1 MTLRRVIVVGAL
13 VRLMLTDAAYG
24 DVGRWS
30 GSVNAQNGPDSP
42 IRTTLTVG
50 KRELVTVT
58 VTGQIKLGDA
68 PFSGPAGSGYY
79 GFDDVN
85 YDLIPR
91 PPHGYTHGIVMMKIN
106 ENHFPIE
113 GGARTLESPH
123 AGPISLYVNDDHSTD
138 NQGAFNVTV
147 VIEPAIVGDA
157 DEDGIDDALEDELLD
172 QYAPEIKFD
181 SDEFVR
187 PADVYWYLRNCDLLV
202 SGDEDSRKILDRK
215 QVPYHPEWFLRQI
228 SQDGRSTNY
237 LDVPSLVLTYCNI
250 YNERRNGPEN
260 WDRALAARNVGVYG
274 HVVPAGDAILVQYWM
289 FYGWNG
295 VDSPPFTFNA
305 GDHEGDWELFE
316 VYLDRNDP
324 KNVSNMKKAA
334 WYAHGESPYLFAW
347 ENGSWYQH
355 PSATLI
361 GTLPSMPQAHPP
373 IYVESGTHGSWP
385 AFGSYTGV
393 GKNRGNG
400 HSYVPTNV
408 TSIGEVYRPRLGT
421 EVVLQFNGRWGAF
434 KCCLFLVRTPEGP
447 ALKSQWRHSP
457 GTNSEALYVGQWN
470 AGTDDS
476 YRNGRISWP
485 WTNVEQA
492 VSAASDSQTILIYP
506 GSYSVGAE
514 ISKPVTLKAPH
525 GNVTIGK

>member
-1 MTLRRVIVVGAL
+1 MTIRLVVVGAL
-13 VRLMLTDAAYG
+13 FWFILTDVVYG
-24 DVGRWS
+24 DIGTWS

-42 IRTTLTVG
+42 IRTMLTAG

-58 VTGQIKLGDA
+58 VTGQIKLGEA
-68 PFSGPAGSGYY
+68 PLSGPAGSGYY
-79 GFDDVN
+79 GYEN
-85 YDLIPR
+85 SK

-106 ENHFPIE
+106 ENHIPIE

-123 AGPISLYVNDDHSTD
+123 AGPLSLYVNDDNSTD
-138 NQGAFNVTV
+138 NQGAFNVTI
-147 VIEPAIVGDA
+147 VIESAIVGDA
-157 DEDGIDDALEDELLD
+157 DEDGLDDALEDELLD

-202 SGDEDSRKILDRK
+202 SGDEDSRKIIDRK
-215 QVPYHPEWFLRQI
+215 QVPYHLVWFLRQI

-237 LDVPSLVLTYCNI
+237 LDVRSLVLTYCNI
-250 YNERRNGPEN
+250 HNPRRYGDPD
-260 WDRALAARNVGVYG
+260 WGRVLAAQNTGVYG
-274 HVVPAGDAILVQYWM
+274 HVVPVSDALILLQYWM
-289 FYGWNG
+289 FYGWNS
-295 VDSPPFTFNA
+295 VDAPINA

-324 KNVSNMKKAA
+324 KNVNNMKKAA

-361 GTLPSMPQAHPP
+361 GTPPSMPQAHPP

-400 HSYVPTNV
+400 HSYVPANV
-408 TSIGEVYRPRLGT
+408 PNIGEIYRPRLGS
-421 EVVLQFNGRWGAF
+421 EVILQFNGRWGAF
-434 KCCLFLVRTPEGP
+434 KCCLFLVTTPEGP
-447 ALKSQWRHSP
+447 ILQSQWRHSP
-457 GTNSEALYVGQWN
+457 GTNSEALYVGRWN
-470 AGTDDS
+470 AGPDDS

-485 WTNVEQA
+485 WANVEQA
-492 VSAASDSQTILIYP
+492 VSATSDSQTILIYP
-506 GSYSVGAE
+506 GSYSAGAE
-514 ISKPVTLKAPH
+514 ISKPVMLKAPH
-525 GNVTIGK
+525 GNVVISR

>member
-1 MTLRRVIVVGAL
+1 MKKSKMTLRLMVVSAL
-13 VRLMLTDAAYG
+13 IGLTLTDVVYG

-30 GSVNAQNGPDSP
+30 GIVSAQNGPGSP
-42 IRTTLTVG
+42 IRTTLNVG

-79 GFDDVN
+79 GYEDSK
-85 YDLIPR
+85 

-123 AGPISLYVNDDHSTD
+123 GGPISLYVNDDNSSD
-138 NQGAFNVTV
+138 NQGFFNVTV

-157 DEDGIDDALEDELLD
+157 DEDGLDDALEDELLD

-202 SGDEDSRKILDRK
+202 DGDEDSRKILDRK
-215 QVPYHPEWFLRQI
+215 QVPYYPEWFLRQV
-228 SQDGRSTNY
+228 SQSGESTNF
-237 LDVPSLVLTYCNI
+237 LDKPKLVFTYCNI
-250 YNERRNGPEN
+250 HNPRRYGPE
-260 WDRALAARNVGVYG
+260 WGRVLAAQNVGVYG
-274 HVVPAGDAILVQYWM
+274 HVVPVGDAILLQYWM
-289 FYGWNG
+289 FYGWNS
-295 VDSPPFTFNA
+295 VDAPLNA

-316 VYLDRNDP
+316 VYLDRTDP
-324 KNVSNMKKAA
+324 KNVGNMKKAV
-334 WYAHGESPYLFAW
+334 WHGHGKAFLFLW
-347 ENGSWYQH
+347 EAGRWDRNSEATPTGSY
-355 PSATLI
+355 P
-361 GTLPSMPQAHPP
+361 PMPQAHPP

-385 AFGSYTGV
+385 TVGSFSGV
-393 GKNRGNG
+393 GKNRGDG
-400 HSYVPTNV
+400 HSYVPANV
-408 TSIGEVYRPRLGT
+408 TNIGEAYRPRLGT

-434 KCCLFLVRTPEGP
+434 KCCLSFVTTPPGP
-447 ALKSQWRHSP
+447 VLQSQWRHSP

-470 AGTDDS
+470 AGSDDS

-485 WTNVEQA
+485 WNSVNQA
-492 VSAASDSQTILIYP
+492 VSSASDSQTILIYP
-506 GSYSVGAE
+506 GSYFGGIVIAKQM
-514 ISKPVTLKAPH
+514 ILKAPH
-525 GNVTIGK
+525 GNVVIGR